1 MKRKRSFVLDEKDDK
16 AVLLFAELGMPKNL
30 AKTLMYISQVDE
42 CRSAEVEQGADL
54 RQPEVSVAMQE
65 LRRRGWAKKRD
76 LKKKGKGRP
85 IHIYKLTKA
94 LPDILGSFEEEKMKQ
109 VATIKND
116 LTDLQGLIKQY
127 KT

>member
-85 IHIYKLTKA
+85 VNIYKLTKA
-94 LPDILGSFEEEKMKQ
+94 LPDILGSFEVEKMKQ
-109 VATIKND
+109 VETIKND